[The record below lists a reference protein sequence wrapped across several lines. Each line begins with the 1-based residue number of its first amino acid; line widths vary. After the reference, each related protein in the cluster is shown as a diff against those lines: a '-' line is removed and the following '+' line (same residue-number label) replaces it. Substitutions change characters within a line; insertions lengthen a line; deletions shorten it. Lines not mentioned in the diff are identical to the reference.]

1 MRWACWRPARPTTRR
16 LRSQAR
22 ARLAHMLESAFA
34 QGIAGLAGDI
44 AGYCLQPW
52 GFAPETVQ
60 AKTLLLYGSNDPIA
74 GSRHGSW
81 WQKQLPNARLEVVPG
96 AGHMLILP
104 MWARAL
110 LHLAPGSKRQV

>member
-1 MRWACWRPARPTTRR
+1 
-16 LRSQAR
+16 
-22 ARLAHMLESAFA
+22 MLESAFA
-34 QGIAGLAGDI
+34 QGIPGLAGDI